1 MMGTADKMRSY
12 YLSLLFSGL
21 LLFSC
26 SNPENTFSAAKMVN
40 KKPENIFTELKL
52 ANLQLD
58 SVYCSYTGVSSVDKS
73 GRIIYYDKYFNFV
86 YTFDGNGKLI
96 EKAVGKGRGPGETT
110 IGQGADAV
118 FSTSG
123 DMALVGST
131 LDFDYFRSDMKTHE
145 YFSMYANY
153 NRNSTAPDNFDTYTY
168 QWDNFVG
175 RLRNDIL
182 YIAAFSDRE
191 EFSFFTTTDDYLRT
205 SYRIGRIDLIKKE
218 NASMLVKGFPELYIQ
233 HPDKYSSF
241 QNSFFDISDDGRL
254 YLGFES
260 DSHLYECD
268 KDGKPVLSFGLAG
281 RDIQNDYI
289 PGLSFDDDSNYYLKN
304 REEKG
309 YYSWLEYIDET
320 GMLFRSYVKGKD
332 ALTDG
337 LQIYKSDKT
346 MIADVDV
353 PKGFKVLGYIEPYY
367 YSQVV
372 EDAEQGKLSIYR
384 FKL

>member
-1 MMGTADKMRSY
+1 MRSY

-40 KKPENIFTELKL
+40 KKPENVFTELKL

-58 SVYCSYTGVSSVDKS
+58 SVYCSYTGVSSVDES

-218 NASMLVKGFPELYIQ
+218 NMSMLVNGFPELYIQ

-260 DSHLYECD
+260 DPHLYECD
-268 KDGKPVLSFGLAG
+268 KEGKPIYSFGLAG

>member
-1 MMGTADKMRSY
+1 MNRIV
-12 YLSLLFSGL
+12 LPLLFSGL

-26 SNPENTFSAAKMVN
+26 SNPENSFSAAKAVE
-40 KKPENIFTELKL
+40 KKPDNKYTEIKL
-52 ANLQLD
+52 DKLQLD
-58 SVYCSYTGVSSVDKS
+58 SVYCSYTGVSSVDES

-96 EKAVGKGRGPGETT
+96 EKAIGKGRGPGETT
-110 IGQGADAV
+110 IGQGAEAV

-145 YFSMYANY
+145 YFSMYASY
-153 NRNSTAPDNFDTYTY
+153 DRNSTAPDNFDTYTY

-175 RLRNDIL
+175 RLRDDIL
-182 YIAAFSDRE
+182 YIAAVSDRDE
-191 EFSFFTTTDDYLRT
+191 YSYFTTPDDYIKQ
-205 SYRIGRIDLIKKE
+205 SYRIGCIDLIKKE
-218 NASMLVKGFPELYIQ
+218 NMPMLVKGFPEMYIQ
-233 HPDKYSSF
+233 HPDRYSSF
-241 QNSFFDISDDGRL
+241 QNSLFDISDNGRI

-268 KDGKPVLSFGLAG
+268 KDGKPVFSFGFEG

-289 PGLSFDDDSNYYLKN
+289 PGLGFDDDSNYYLKN

-320 GMLFRSYVKGKD
+320 GMLFRSYVKGQD
-332 ALTDG
+332 AQTDG
-337 LQIYKSDKT
+337 LQVYRSDKT

-367 YSQVV
+367 YSQVA
-372 EDAEQGKLSIYR
+372 EDSEQGKLSVYR

>member
-1 MMGTADKMRSY
+1 MKTY

-26 SNPENTFSAAKMVN
+26 SNPENTFSAAKTVN
-40 KKPENIFTELKL
+40 KEPETAFTELKL
-52 ANLQLD
+52 DNLQLD
-58 SVYCSYTGVSSVDKS
+58 SVYCSYTGVSSLDES

-86 YTFDGNGKLI
+86 YTFDENGKLI
-96 EKAVGKGRGPGETT
+96 EKAIGKGRGPGETT

-123 DMALVGST
+123 EMALIGST

-145 YFSMYANY
+145 YFSMYASY
-153 NRNSTAPDNFDTYTY
+153 NHNSTAPDNFDTYTY
-168 QWDNFVG
+168 QWDYFVG
-175 RLRNDIL
+175 RLRDDIL
-182 YIAAFSDRE
+182 YIAAISDRD
-191 EFSFFTTTDDYLRT
+191 EFSYFTTPDDYLRT

-218 NASMLVKGFPELYIQ
+218 NMSMLVKGFPELYIQ

-241 QNSFFDISDDGRL
+241 QNSFFDISDDDRL

-260 DSHLYECD
+260 DPHLYECD
-268 KDGKPVLSFGLAG
+268 KDGKPIYSFGLAG

-332 ALTDG
+332 AQTDG
-337 LQIYKSDKT
+337 LQIYRSDKT

-353 PKGFKVLGYIEPYY
+353 PKGFKVLGYIKPYY
-367 YSQVV
+367 YSQVS
-372 EDAEQGKLSIYR
+372 EDAEQRKLSIYR

>member
-1 MMGTADKMRSY
+1 MKKI
-12 YLSLLFSGL
+12 LLLIVSGL

-26 SNPENTFSAAKMVN
+26 NNPENTFSAAKVVG
-40 KKPENIFTELKL
+40 KKPNITHSDINLEK
-52 ANLQLD
+52 LQLD
-58 SVYCSYTGVSSVDKS
+58 SVYCSYTGISSVDNT
-73 GRIIYYDKYFNFV
+73 GRILYYDKFFNLLFS
-86 YTFDGNGKLI
+86 FNENGQLL
-96 EKAVGKGRGPGETT
+96 EKAIGKGRGPGET
-110 IGQGADAV
+110 IISRADAV

-123 DMALVGST
+123 EMALIGST

-145 YFSMYANY
+145 YFSMYASY

-175 RLRNDIL
+175 RLRDDIL
-182 YIAAFSDRE
+182 YIAAFSDTE

-218 NASMLVKGFPELYIQ
+218 NMSMLVKGFPELYIQ

-241 QNSFFDISDDGRL
+241 QNSFFDISDDDRL

-260 DSHLYECD
+260 DPHLYECD

>member
-1 MMGTADKMRSY
+1 MKTY

-26 SNPENTFSAAKMVN
+26 SNPENTFSAAKTVN
-40 KKPENIFTELKL
+40 KEPETAFTELKL
-52 ANLQLD
+52 DNLQLD
-58 SVYCSYTGVSSVDKS
+58 SVYCSYTGVSSLDES

-86 YTFDGNGKLI
+86 YTFDENGKLI
-96 EKAVGKGRGPGETT
+96 EKAIGKGRGPGETT

-123 DMALVGST
+123 EMALIGST

-218 NASMLVKGFPELYIQ
+218 NMSMLVKGFPELYIQ

-241 QNSFFDISDDGRL
+241 QNSIFDISDDDRL

-260 DSHLYECD
+260 DPHLYECD
-268 KDGKPVLSFGLAG
+268 KEGKPVLSFGLAG

-289 PGLSFDDDSNYYLKN
+289 PGLGFDDDSNYYLKN

-332 ALTDG
+332 AQTDG
-337 LQIYKSDKT
+337 LQIYRSDKT

-353 PKGFKVLGYIEPYY
+353 PKGFKVLGYIKPYY
-367 YSQVV
+367 YSQVS
-372 EDAEQGKLSIYR
+372 EDAEQRKLSIYR

>member
-1 MMGTADKMRSY
+1 MKKI
-12 YLSLLFSGL
+12 LLLIVSGL

-26 SNPENTFSAAKMVN
+26 NNPENTFSAAKVVG
-40 KKPENIFTELKL
+40 KKPNITHSDINLEK
-52 ANLQLD
+52 LQLD
-58 SVYCSYTGVSSVDKS
+58 SVYCSYTGISSVDNT
-73 GRIIYYDKYFNFV
+73 GRILYYDKFFNLLFS
-86 YTFDGNGKLI
+86 FNENGQLL
-96 EKAVGKGRGPGETT
+96 EKAIGKGRGPGET
-110 IGQGADAV
+110 IISRADAV

-123 DMALVGST
+123 EMALIGST

-145 YFSMYANY
+145 YFSMYASY

-175 RLRNDIL
+175 RLRDDIL

-218 NASMLVKGFPELYIQ
+218 NMSMLVKGFPELYIQ

-241 QNSFFDISDDGRL
+241 QNSFFDISDDDRL

-260 DSHLYECD
+260 DPHLYECD

>member
-1 MMGTADKMRSY
+1 MITIMKKI
-12 YLSLLFSGL
+12 LLLIVSGL

-26 SNPENTFSAAKMVN
+26 NNPENTFSAAKAVG
-40 KKPENIFTELKL
+40 KKPNITHSDINLEK
-52 ANLQLD
+52 LQLD
-58 SVYCSYTGVSSVDKS
+58 SVYCSYTGISSVDNT
-73 GRIIYYDKYFNFV
+73 GRILYYDKFFNLLFS
-86 YTFDGNGKLI
+86 FNENGQLL
-96 EKAVGKGRGPGETT
+96 EKAIGKGRGPGET
-110 IGQGADAV
+110 IISRADAV

-123 DMALVGST
+123 EMALIGST

-175 RLRNDIL
+175 RLRDDIL
-182 YIAAFSDRE
+182 YIAAFSDTE

-218 NASMLVKGFPELYIQ
+218 NMSMLVKGFPELYIQ

-241 QNSFFDISDDGRL
+241 QNSFFDISDDDRL

-260 DSHLYECD
+260 DPHLYECD
-268 KDGKPVLSFGLAG
+268 KEGKPVLSFGLAG

-353 PKGFKVLGYIEPYY
+353 PKGFKVLGYIEPFY

>member
-1 MMGTADKMRSY
+1 MNIKL
-12 YLSLLFSGL
+12 LSLLFSGL

-26 SNPENTFSAAKMVN
+26 SNPENSFSAARAVD
-40 KKPENIFTELKL
+40 KKPDIKYTDIKL
-52 ANLQLD
+52 EKLQLD
-58 SVYCSYTGVSSVDKS
+58 SVYCSYTGVSSVDES

-96 EKAVGKGRGPGETT
+96 EKAIGKGRGPGETT
-110 IGQGADAV
+110 IGQGAEAI

-145 YFSMYANY
+145 YFSMYASY
-153 NRNSTAPDNFDTYTY
+153 DRNSTAPDNFDTYTY

-175 RLRNDIL
+175 RLRDDIL
-182 YIAAFSDRE
+182 YIAAVSDRDE
-191 EFSFFTTTDDYLRT
+191 YSYFTTPDDYIKQ
-205 SYRIGRIDLIKKE
+205 SYRIGCIDLIKKE
-218 NASMLVKGFPELYIQ
+218 NMPMLVKGFPELYIQ

-241 QNSFFDISDDGRL
+241 QNSLFDISDNGRI

-260 DSHLYECD
+260 DPHLYECD
-268 KDGKPVLSFGLAG
+268 KDGMPAFSFGTAG

-289 PGLSFDDDSNYYLKN
+289 PGLEFEDDFNYYLKN

-309 YYSWLEYIDET
+309 YYSWLEFIDKT

-332 ALTDG
+332 AQTDG
-337 LQIYKSDKT
+337 LQIYRNDKT

-367 YSQVV
+367 YSQVA
-372 EDAEQGKLSIYR
+372 EDSEQGKLSVYR